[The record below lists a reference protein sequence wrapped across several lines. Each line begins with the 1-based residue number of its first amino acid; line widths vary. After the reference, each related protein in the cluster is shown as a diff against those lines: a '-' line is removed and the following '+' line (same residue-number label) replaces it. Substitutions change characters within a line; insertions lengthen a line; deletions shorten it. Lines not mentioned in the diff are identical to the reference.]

1 MKIFKVFLSFVF
13 LLIIT
18 TTSLGKD
25 EKNEISYDIKSL
37 IEKVKTAPPEE
48 KYKYMNQL
56 KIIIRNL
63 HAEDRKKI
71 MKQIVKE
78 LKGNKK
84 EKIHKKEIIK
94 HKIKRKEK
102 FQKFNERN
110 MNKDRLRAIKRK
122 IREKRMERRNH

>member
-1 MKIFKVFLSFVF
+1 
-13 LLIIT
+13 
-18 TTSLGKD
+18 
-25 EKNEISYDIKSL
+25 L

-71 MKQIVKE
+71 MKQIIKE
-78 LKGNKK
+78 LKGGKKK
-84 EKIHKKEIIK
+84 EFHKKEIIK
-94 HKIKRKEK
+94 EKIKRKEK

-110 MNKDRLRAIKRK
+110 MNNYCVL
-122 IREKRMERRNH
+122 NTFF